1 MKYRYFRWIFFIYVN
16 MNENQLKARSNNVCE
31 ICESTQDLSVYTVSS
46 KEGNQENLIYSCQK
60 CIDQMEKREQLD
72 ENHWQ
77 VLSGSMW
84 SEVPAVK
91 VASWRMLNR
100 FKNESWAADLLEMFY
115 LEDEYADWAKET
127 GDHLDD
133 VDNRLHQDSNGNILV
148 AGDTVT
154 LIKDLD
160 VKGSSL
166 NAKIGTA
173 VRNIRLVP
181 DNPEQIEGKVEG
193 QTIVILTKFVKK
205 Q

>member
-1 MKYRYFRWIFFIYVN
+1 M
-16 MNENQLKARSNNVCE
+16 MNENQLKARSNNACE
-31 ICESTQDLSVYTVSS
+31 ICENTDNLSVYSVSS
-46 KEGNQENLIYSCQK
+46 RGGNVEKEIYCCEK
-60 CIDQMEKREQLD
+60 CINQIEKKEQLD
-72 ENHWQ
+72 ANHWQ

-84 SEVPAVK
+84 SEIPAVK
-91 VASWRMLNR
+91 VVSWRMLNR

-115 LEDEYADWAKET
+115 LEDEYTDWAKET
-127 GDHLDD
+127 GDHMEDA
-133 VDNRLHQDSNGNILV
+133 DNRLHQDCNGNILV
-148 AGDTVT
+148 GGDTVT

-181 DNPEQIEGKVEG
+181 DNPEQIEGKIEG
-193 QTIVILTKFVKK
+193 QSIVILTKFVKK